1 MKSSFLASNVGTVDR
16 GIRVA
21 VGLALLTLTFAG
33 PKTPWGF
40 VGLLPLITG
49 LFGTCPAY
57 SVLGL
62 STCPTPTNKSS
73 R

>member
-1 MKSSFLASNVGTVDR
+1 MSKFLATNTGTVDR

-21 VGLALLTLTFAG
+21 LGLALLTLTFAG

-40 VGLLPLITG
+40 IGLLPLITG
-49 LFGTCPAY
+49 LAGTCPAY
-57 SVLGL
+57 SIFGI
-62 STCPTPTNKSS
+62 STCPVPAKKGN

>member
-1 MKSSFLASNVGTVDR
+1 MSKFLATNMGTVDR
-16 GIRVA
+16 AIRV
-21 VGLALLTLTFAG
+21 VLGLALLTLTFAG

-49 LFGTCPAY
+49 LVGSCPAY
-57 SVLGL
+57 SVFGF
-62 STCPTPTNKSS
+62 STCPVPAKKGG

>member
-1 MKSSFLASNVGTVDR
+1 MSRFLSTNTGPVDR

-21 VGLALLTLTFAG
+21 LGLALLTLTFAG

-49 LFGTCPAY
+49 LVGVCPAY
-57 SVLGL
+57 SIFGF
-62 STCPTPTNKSS
+62 STCPAPAKKGQ